1 MNKREWFGEWFDSP
15 YYHILYRHRDMV
27 EAQQFITNVLEKCK
41 PKSGSKFLDVACGR
55 GRHSIYLN
63 QMGFDVT
70 GIDISDINLEAARVY
85 ENEHL
90 HFVNHDM
97 RQVFRPG
104 HFDFIFNFFTSF
116 GFFDTKEEHDLAI
129 TAISKNLINGGYFLI
144 DFLNPYVVIN
154 DLVEAETKII
164 DGIKFNISR
173 KFDGEFIYKDIVINH
188 SGEIQYFQE
197 KVKAIVK
204 DEFLEYFDH
213 AGLRVIG
220 KFGDYE
226 LNKYKKEKSRRL
238 IFLTQL

>member
-41 PKSGSKFLDVACGR
+41 PKPGSKFLDVACGR
-55 GRHSIYLN
+55 GRHSLYMN
-63 QMGFDVT
+63 QKGFDVT
-70 GIDISDINLEAARVY
+70 GIDISEVNLSVGKVY
-85 ENEHL
+85 ENAHL
-90 HFVNHDM
+90 HFVKHDM
-97 RQVFRPG
+97 REVFRPNT
-104 HFDFIFNFFTSF
+104 FDFIFNFFTSF
-116 GFFDTKEEHDLAI
+116 GFFDTKQEHDLAI
-129 TAISKNLINGGYFLI
+129 TAISKSLVKGGYFLI

-173 KFDGEFIYKDIVINH
+173 KFDGEFILKDIVINDN
-188 SGEIQYFQE
+188 GQIQYFQE

-204 DEFLEYFDH
+204 DEFLEYFEH
-213 AGLRVIG
+213 AGLKVIG